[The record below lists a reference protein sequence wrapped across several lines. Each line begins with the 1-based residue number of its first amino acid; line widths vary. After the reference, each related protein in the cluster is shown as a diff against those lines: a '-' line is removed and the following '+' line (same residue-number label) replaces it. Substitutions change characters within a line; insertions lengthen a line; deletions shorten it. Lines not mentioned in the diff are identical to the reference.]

1 MRASANIL
9 SQSQPTKA
17 DVVLANP
24 APLGLFGFGMTT
36 VLLNL
41 ANANVYPLSS
51 PVLAMGVFYGGFAQ
65 IVAGLLEFRKGN
77 TFGMVAFL
85 SYGFFWETFVFL
97 FILPGITG
105 MSGFAPGNT
114 ALGYYLFFWGIFT
127 LLMFFGTL
135 RINGALMAVFGTLW
149 ILFFLLA
156 AGFWTN
162 SSPTSTLGYF
172 TGYEG
177 LLCGLLALYS
187 GAANVLNEVYGK
199 CVLPVWPV
207 KPIV

>member
-1 MRASANIL
+1 M
-9 SQSQPTKA
+9 SQSQPMKA

-41 ANANVYPLSS
+41 ANANVYALSS
-51 PVLAMGVFYGGFAQ
+51 PVFAMGVFFGGFAQ

-77 TFGMVAFL
+77 TFGMTAFL
-85 SYGFFWETFVFL
+85 SYGFFWESFVFI
-97 FILPGITG
+97 FILPGLTG
-105 MSGFAPGNT
+105 LSGFAPSAN
-114 ALGYYLFFWGIFT
+114 ALGYYLFFWGVFT
-127 LLMFFGTL
+127 LLMFIGTL
-135 RINGALMAVFGTLW
+135 RLNGALMMVFGTLW

-162 SSPTSTLGYF
+162 AAPTSSLAIG

-177 LLCGLLALYS
+177 ILCGLLAMYT
-187 GAANVLNEVYGK
+187 AIANVLNEVYGK
-199 CVLPVWPV
+199 SVLPLWPV
-207 KPIV
+207 KPKV

>member
-1 MRASANIL
+1 M
-9 SQSQPTKA
+9 SQSQPMKA

-41 ANANVYPLSS
+41 ANANVYALSS
-51 PVLAMGVFYGGFAQ
+51 PVFAMGVFFGGFAQ

-77 TFGMVAFL
+77 TFGMTAFL
-85 SYGFFWETFVFL
+85 SYGFFWESFVFI
-97 FILPGITG
+97 FILPGLTG
-105 MSGFAPGNT
+105 LSGFAPSAN
-114 ALGYYLFFWGIFT
+114 ALGYYLFFWGVFT
-127 LLMFFGTL
+127 LLMFIGTL
-135 RINGALMAVFGTLW
+135 RLNGALMMVFGTLW

-162 SSPTSTLGYF
+162 AAPTSSLAIG

-177 LLCGLLALYS
+177 ILCGLLAMYTAL
-187 GAANVLNEVYGK
+187 ANGMNAVYGK
-199 CVLPVWPV
+199 SVLPLWPV
-207 KPIV
+207 KPKV